1 LVIPSAT
8 TQSLVVKDPKRTR
21 SLALRW
27 PAEAKTEDCF
37 NLTQSYLY
45 NPKDEQDQPEHKVNL
60 NKNVDIMDTLHIQDT
75 FQANVAR

>member
-1 LVIPSAT
+1 
-8 TQSLVVKDPKRTR
+8 
-21 SLALRW
+21 
-27 PAEAKTEDCF
+27 
-37 NLTQSYLY
+37 LY